1 MVAAIGRQLAR
12 SDVLRMKRKKGRN
25 GMKPWNHQLNN
36 LCRAWGTDALVHLAH
51 NEGHVG
57 MPERMAALSEVEL
70 LICKA
75 NAREVH
81 GLFKLR
87 EYLEA
92 L

>member
-1 MVAAIGRQLAR
+1 
-12 SDVLRMKRKKGRN
+12 MKRKKGESV
-25 GMKPWNHQLNN
+25 KPWSHQLNN

-75 NAREVH
+75 NAREVA
-81 GLFKLR
+81 GLFKIR